1 MDRPRFAA
9 TGTARYEEA
18 LDGLDDHFVIL
29 DEEWR
34 YVFVNT
40 RAAEV
45 LGRPAEDLLGKVIWE
60 FFPEAVGNQF
70 YGELQRAATERV
82 SIHSEHYYPPF
93 DRWFVNHIYPYAGGV
108 CVFTTDITELKR
120 AQQERERLY
129 ALLETVARQMPA
141 AVLIADTSGGVVFGN
156 EQATRLTGFRY
167 SVGDRINAGLQ
178 THQVLDLSGRPLE
191 AAEWPVTRALE
202 GGETVHNEEILLVRD
217 DGGRMV
223 LEANAAP
230 VLDREN
236 RIVAAVLVFRD
247 VTRRRQNEEALREA
261 DRRKD
266 EFLAM
271 LAHELRNPLAPILH
285 AVHVLRQLEPASPRE
300 AWCQEVIERQTVHL
314 SRLVDDLLDISRITQ
329 GKVTLRREP
338 VDLAAMVMRAVETVR
353 PFLEDRRHELVLDLP
368 AEPVVL
374 AGDLVRLAQVLSN
387 LLHNAAKYTQDGG
400 RIELSAWAGEG
411 EVVLRV
417 RDNGIGIPPEVLS
430 RIFDLFMQADR
441 SLSRSEGGLGVGL
454 TLVRSLVLMHDGSV
468 EAHSDGPGQGTEMV
482 VRLPAQVEAQPVA
495 PAAPEPEAE
504 RSAVDRRG
512 RRVLVV
518 DDSRD
523 SAESLAL
530 LLELKGHEVR
540 VALDGP
546 AALEAARGF
555 LPEIVLLDIGLP
567 GMDGYEV
574 ARRLRAG
581 RDGIDGEGMLLV
593 ALTGYGQ
600 DEDRRRSREAGFDH
614 HLVKPVDFDELA
626 RVLGVRVPVK

>member
-18 LDGLDDHFVIL
+18 LGGIDDHFAIL
-29 DEEWR
+29 DTEWR
-34 YVFVNT
+34 YVFVNA
-40 RAAEV
+40 RAAEI
-45 LGRPAEDLLGKVIWE
+45 LGMPAEELVGKVIWE
-60 FFPEAVGNQF
+60 LFPAAVGNQF
-70 YGELQRAATERV
+70 YQELHRVAAERV
-82 SIHSEHYYPPF
+82 SIHSEHYYEPF
-93 DRWFVNHIYPYAGGV
+93 DRWFVNHIYPFPGGV

-120 AQQERERLY
+120 AQQERERLF
-129 ALLETVARQMPA
+129 ALLETVTRQMPA
-141 AVLIADTSGGVVFGN
+141 AVLIADTAGGLVFAN
-156 EQATRLTGFRY
+156 EQATRLTGYRY
-167 SVGDRINAGLQ
+167 SVGDPIAAGLQ

-191 AAEWPVTRALE
+191 PSEWPVMRALQS
-202 GGETVHNEEILLVRD
+202 GETVHNEEFLIVREDVGRLVI
-217 DGGRMV
+217 
-223 LEANAAP
+223 EANAAP
-230 VLDREN
+230 VLDREG
-236 RIVAAVLVFRD
+236 RIAAAVLVFRD
-247 VTRRRQNEEALREA
+247 VTRRRRDEEALREA

-329 GKVTLRREP
+329 GKVALQRRP
-338 VDLAAMVMRAVETVR
+338 VELETMVTRAVETVR
-353 PFLEDRRHELVLDLP
+353 PFLESRHHELVVDLP
-368 AEPVVL
+368 AERVVL
-374 AGDLVRLAQVLSN
+374 EGDLVRLAQVLSN

-400 RIELSAWAGEG
+400 RIELSATGRDG
-411 EVVLRV
+411 EVVVRV
-417 RDNGIGIPPEVLS
+417 RDNGMGIPAEMLA

-454 TLVRSLVLMHDGSV
+454 TLVRSLVEMHGGTV
-468 EAHSDGPGQGTEMV
+468 EAHSEGPGRGTEIV
-482 VRLPAQVEAQPVA
+482 VRLPARVEAEPTAMAA
-495 PAAPEPEAE
+495 PAAAEGDGEAA
-504 RSAVDRRG
+504 R

-518 DDSRD
+518 DDNED
-523 SAESLAL
+523 SADSLAL

-546 AALEAARGF
+546 AALATAHAF
-555 LPEIVLLDIGLP
+555 QPEVVLLDIGLP

-574 ARRLRAG
+574 ARRLRAE
-581 RDGIDGEGMLLV
+581 RAGEGGLLLV

-614 HLVKPVDFDELA
+614 HLVKPVDFDELT
-626 RVLGVRVPVK
+626 RVLGP